1 MRRRGGTSS
10 SKTPCALRHGSNV
23 TRAID
28 QVRLEVRRYHIDGI
42 LILSAVLRPSSKFSD
57 FNVAALVEWS
67 PVLLGLLV
75 LYIPTYISLA
85 NGLWTSEDNIHG
97 PIVFAV
103 VLWAIWQKRG
113 VLIENSHIA
122 SPVAGWVLLTFGLA
136 LYVVGRSQDLVT
148 LEIGSQIPILSSVL
162 LLFRGKHALRRLWFP
177 LLFLVFMLPLPGF
190 IVDAL
195 TGPLKQNISI
205 LVENLLYRLDY
216 PIARSGVILSIGPY
230 QLLVADACSGL
241 NSMISLTTMGLLY
254 LYLMKHDSKLRT
266 VILLL
271 LIWPIA
277 FFANMI
283 RVITLV
289 LITFH
294 FGDEAGQGFLH
305 GFAGIALFVT
315 ALLILIAFDS
325 LLGFIYPDKPLKR
338 VAV

>member
-1 MRRRGGTSS
+1 M
-10 SKTPCALRHGSNV
+10 
-23 TRAID
+23 
-28 QVRLEVRRYHIDGI
+28 
-42 LILSAVLRPSSKFSD
+42 LIGLAVLY
-57 FNVAALVEWS
+57 V
-67 PVLLGLLV
+67 
-75 LYIPTYISLA
+75 PTYNSLA
-85 NGLWTSEDNIHG
+85 TGLWTSDDNIHG
-97 PIVFAV
+97 PIVLAV
-103 VLWAIWQKRG
+103 VLWAIWQKRSIF
-113 VLIENSHIA
+113 VEKRTIA
-122 SPVAGWVLLTFGLA
+122 SPAAGWVLLTFGLA
-136 LYVVGRSQDLVT
+136 MYVLGRSQDIVIF
-148 LEIGSQIPILSSVL
+148 EVGSQIPILSSVL
-162 LLFRGKHALRRLWFP
+162 LLFRDKLVLRQLWFP

-205 LVENLLYRLDY
+205 LVESLLYRFDY

-283 RVITLV
+283 RVVTLV

-338 VAV
+338 APA